1 MPKEK
6 SINPA
11 QAQRKAEKAKA
22 IKKGTFQAPMS
33 ASPINIFL
41 VGKAEAAS
49 RRNEKLARRNPDR
62 LQKQLDELKTIQTSG
77 GTLTSHEKTVL
88 EGLERDL
95 KAVRKAR
102 ESLGDAAPK
111 FGSGERR
118 DGGNRGGREGRGGG
132 VLGKRRRD
140 DESSSEEDVSEDVK
154 RIPMPRDTPPPI
166 PKEVLDKFYQKRRER
181 MARDN
186 AGRGTNANM
195 MPLGDNERRLGY
207 ADGVPEKAAAP
218 KVEAQTIYEAKPV
231 IRDLRKEAV
240 SFVPAAVRAKLD
252 KSKGVGGLVEPE
264 EMDKLEKAG
273 YMGASKKSGN
283 VEVEDG
289 DEAYPA
295 QRGPR
300 AAMMEEIEDEDG

>member
-1 MPKEK
+1 MPKGK

-11 QAQRKAEKAKA
+11 QAQRKAEKVKA
-22 IKKGTFQAPMS
+22 IKK
-33 ASPINIFL
+33 
-41 VGKAEAAS
+41 GKAEAAS

-62 LQKQLDELKTIQTSG
+62 LQKQLDELKAIQTSG
-77 GTLTSHEKTVL
+77 GSLTSHEKTVL

-102 ESLGDAAPK
+102 EALGDAAPK

-140 DESSSEEDVSEDVK
+140 DESSSDEDVPEDVK

-166 PKEVLDKFYQKRRER
+166 PKEVLDKWYQKRRDR
-181 MARDN
+181 AAQNN
-186 AGRGTNANM
+186 AGRSTNANM
-195 MPLGDNERRLGY
+195 MPLGDNERRVGHTGG
-207 ADGVPEKAAAP
+207 APERPAAL
-218 KVEAQTIYEAKPV
+218 KVEAQTVYEAKPI

-264 EMDKLEKAG
+264 EMDKLERAG
-273 YMGASKKSGN
+273 YIGGTKKSGS
-283 VEVEDG
+283 VKADEDN
-289 DEAYPA
+289 EARSA

-300 AAMMEEIEDEDG
+300 AAMVEEVEDEDG